1 MTIAE
6 LSRYLPYAPNQN
18 EEMVLLDRKTYER
31 LLHKAKTLDDIKKYL
46 REVYKKTEISK

>member
-18 EEMVLLDRKTYER
+18 EEMVLLDRKTYDR
-31 LLHKAKTLDDIKKYL
+31 LLRKAKKLDEILKHL
-46 REVYKKTEISK
+46 RGIYYKNIEK